1 VDLVSLMTAKLHR
14 VRVTECRVDYVGSIG
29 IDSSWMKK
37 VGILPLEQVHC
48 WNVTRGTR
56 FETYAIPAP
65 AGSKEITPN
74 GACAHLCKEG
84 DLLIIA
90 VFRHRQLTEVQTHG
104 HRARV
109 LAFGDLGEPA
119 EYMEQ
124 QLSIETDAF
133 DFVSNVM
140 PIRNSARD
148 SPIY

>member
-1 VDLVSLMTAKLHR
+1 MEMISLMTAKLHR
-14 VRVTECRVDYVGSIG
+14 ARITGCRVDYVGSIG

-48 WNVTRGTR
+48 WNVTRGSR
-56 FETYAIPAP
+56 FETYAIPAA

-90 VFRHRQLTEVQTHG
+90 AFRHRQLTDVQSNG

-109 LAFGDLGEPA
+109 LVFGDLGDPT
-119 EYMEQ
+119 EYLEQ
-124 QLSIETDAF
+124 ELSIANEGF
-133 DFVSNVM
+133 EFVSHSIE
-140 PIRNSARD
+140 PIAG
-148 SPIY
+148 